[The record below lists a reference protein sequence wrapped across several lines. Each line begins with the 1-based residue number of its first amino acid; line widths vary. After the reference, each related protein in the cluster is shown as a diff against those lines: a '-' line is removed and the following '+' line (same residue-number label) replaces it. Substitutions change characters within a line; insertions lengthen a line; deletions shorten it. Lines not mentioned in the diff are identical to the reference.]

1 MLSSESI
8 LHRSKSLPSNLHE
21 CAHRS
26 HMGRGELRE
35 FEPLAAAKQTNYQL
49 SYMEAEKY
57 RL

>member
-1 MLSSESI
+1 
-8 LHRSKSLPSNLHE
+8 
-21 CAHRS
+21 
-26 HMGRGELRE
+26 MGRGELRE